1 MMKATPKMRNFIQT
15 VPSSLRHSAVRAADR
30 AFFDAYNMSIEM
42 DIDESEAIAIGEA
55 AAIDTMKNFL

>member
-15 VPSSLRHSAVRAADR
+15 VPSTLRNDAVRAADR
-30 AFFDAYNMSIEM
+30 AFFDAYNTSIEV